1 MFQRKFFGI
10 FFICLALSLPMSVQ
24 GKNDDNFGKLIVYYF
39 HPDYRNFICNKVE
52 RMTKEA
58 VEQNFAEDVEEGRIE
73 FRSVDITKKEN
84 KALARNYEI
93 GIGNRVVVLARVFD
107 YKDEEV
113 RKPELVWRQAADEI
127 KYKKYISSEIA
138 DILKQKKPDSRL
150 KTMLKAK

>member
-1 MFQRKFFGI
+1 
-10 FFICLALSLPMSVQ
+10 
-24 GKNDDNFGKLIVYYF
+24 
-39 HPDYRNFICNKVE
+39 
-52 RMTKEA
+52 MTKEA

-127 KYKKYISSEIA
+127 KYKKYISGEIA

-150 KTMLKAK
+150 KAMLKAK